1 MTCSYRGGC
10 GGSWYIPE
18 INAIPLWRKDP
29 PLRSHKNH
37 TGTSLVV
44 QRLRIHLPI
53 QGGTQVRSLIQVDPT
68 RCVATE
74 PMHPAPEPVFHSPCS
89 TARETTAVEA
99 CTPQL
104 D

>member
-1 MTCSYRGGC
+1 MVYSRNKCNSSLEKRSSTPG
-10 GGSWYIPE
+10 
-18 INAIPLWRKDP
+18 
-29 PLRSHKNH
+29 PLRITLGLPWCPEVKNPPAN
-37 TGTSLVV
+37 T
-44 QRLRIHLPI
+44 
-53 QGGTQVRSLIQVDPT
+53 GGTQVQSLIQEDPS
-68 RCVATE
+68 RCGATE